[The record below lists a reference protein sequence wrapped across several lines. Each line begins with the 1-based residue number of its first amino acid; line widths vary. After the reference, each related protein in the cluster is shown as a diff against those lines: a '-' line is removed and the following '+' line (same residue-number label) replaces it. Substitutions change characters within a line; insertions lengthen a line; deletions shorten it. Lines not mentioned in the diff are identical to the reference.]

1 MAYAALGIT
10 TPLGMLAR
18 LSRRRLLYLPINGLQ
33 RLAIWGWVYVDSLR
47 GCEEWRRLKAIRDKE
62 AFAKRMMAIFPAVNF
77 DKEVKKIQED
87 PWGWLSGDL

>member
-1 MAYAALGIT
+1 M
-10 TPLGMLAR
+10 
-18 LSRRRLLYLPINGLQ
+18 
-33 RLAIWGWVYVDSLR
+33 
-47 GCEEWRRLKAIRDKE
+47 KAIRDKE